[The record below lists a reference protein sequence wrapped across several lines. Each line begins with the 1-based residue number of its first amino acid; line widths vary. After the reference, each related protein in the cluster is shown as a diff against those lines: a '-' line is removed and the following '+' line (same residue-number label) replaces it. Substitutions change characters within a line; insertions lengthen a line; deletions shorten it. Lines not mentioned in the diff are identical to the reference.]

1 MTDRITIQQK
11 DSFYAILKE
20 VEAANTALRTK
31 LTTDGQAVT
40 NAVTTAATNGEVDG
54 KSVAPAY
61 VPVITALNATV
72 ESINAQAKKAS
83 EAVDTEITNL
93 RTLIDGF
100 IIIEDAGAIDV
111 NNK

>member
-1 MTDRITIQQK
+1 MADRITIQQK
-11 DSFYAILKE
+11 DAFYAILKD

-40 NAVTTAATNGEVDG
+40 NAVTTAAGSAEVVSG
-54 KSVAPAY
+54 TAPAY
-61 VPVITALNATV
+61 VPVITALNTTV